1 MYQVEAHTPQ
11 ELRSLGD
18 AALIDA
24 IAVSARAA
32 AAVEAHH
39 LAAIAEL
46 TRRRLGAEQHPSWG
60 CDDWDAAA
68 AEISCAL
75 TVKHG
80 RAMSLMER
88 AIALAEVLPKVGALF
103 LAGQI
108 TALTAMS
115 VVSRTRLVNDPAAR
129 AQVDSAIA
137 AKVTGWGPLSKQK
150 LEAALDTV
158 VAAIDPDAKY
168 RSRSTVAGREINIG
182 DPRADGTD
190 LRTIWGRLSVADAA
204 LLDEALNAMARGV
217 CEDDPRTLAQ
227 RRADAMGA
235 LAAHLDHLACACED
249 PDCSAKTGGHPATRV
264 VIHVVT
270 NAAVAPAK
278 TRTTAQAGESPE
290 PEVAAPEVAAPEV
303 AEGPGSHPASPAP
316 SPPQE
321 PSPVPVA
328 FIAGRVG
335 GLIST
340 EALAALIALG
350 ATVRTVT
357 TPKQGLQP
365 RYRPSTALDEFIRT
379 RDLTCRFPGCDKPAV
394 RADIDHGHPWG
405 DGGHTHPSSLLTRC
419 RLHHLLKTFWDGWS
433 ETQHPDGTLDITT
446 PTGHTYTTK
455 PFASVMFPGWDTN
468 TGVAPPP
475 GKPRRKR
482 GPGHTLMMPT
492 RKHPRVQTRARRV
505 ERERALNHAAL
516 DAEEAAAR
524 AAAVAANR
532 PPPPGR
538 NDPPP
543 F

>member
-80 RAMSLMER
+80 RAMVLMER

-137 AKVTGWGPLSKQK
+137 AKITGWGPLSKQK

-270 NAAVAPAK
+270 NAAIAPA
-278 TRTTAQAGESPE
+278 
-290 PEVAAPEVAAPEV
+290 
-303 AEGPGSHPASPAP
+303 
-316 SPPQE
+316 
-321 PSPVPVA
+321 
-328 FIAGRVG
+328 
-335 GLIST
+335 
-340 EALAALIALG
+340 
-350 ATVRTVT
+350 
-357 TPKQGLQP
+357 
-365 RYRPSTALDEFIRT
+365 
-379 RDLTCRFPGCDKPAV
+379 
-394 RADIDHGHPWG
+394 
-405 DGGHTHPSSLLTRC
+405 
-419 RLHHLLKTFWDGWS
+419 
-433 ETQHPDGTLDITT
+433 
-446 PTGHTYTTK
+446 
-455 PFASVMFPGWDTN
+455 
-468 TGVAPPP
+468 
-475 GKPRRKR
+475 
-482 GPGHTLMMPT
+482 
-492 RKHPRVQTRARRV
+492 
-505 ERERALNHAAL
+505 
-516 DAEEAAAR
+516 
-524 AAAVAANR
+524 
-532 PPPPGR
+532 
-538 NDPPP
+538 
-543 F
+543 